1 MDKRV
6 RLREFQEDD
15 REFMVHWLDQKHV
28 QRWLL
33 HPDHWLQEIDQR
45 HKQEPAAQAIIV
57 EPDLE
62 NIPSQKVLLANEFLY
77 NSEKGYYQKIL

>member
-45 HKQEPAAQAIIV
+45 HNQFKWIHHYIVMLTNEPIGFCQYYDCFRAKELEEWLDV
-57 EPDLE
+57 EE
-62 NIPSQKVLLANEFLY
+62 A
-77 NSEKGYYQKIL
+77 